1 MNSLTDSLYDENNR
15 DNIILYSELGQPVE
29 FEQVA
34 VLPLGDRVYTILKPV
49 ADMIGVEDNEALV
62 FSVETEEGEEYLS
75 IVEDYAVIDKVFEM
89 YYKLLEEME

>member
-49 ADMIGVEDNEALV
+49 ADMIRVEDNEALV

>member
-34 VLPLGDRVYTILKPV
+34 GLPLGDRVYTILKPV